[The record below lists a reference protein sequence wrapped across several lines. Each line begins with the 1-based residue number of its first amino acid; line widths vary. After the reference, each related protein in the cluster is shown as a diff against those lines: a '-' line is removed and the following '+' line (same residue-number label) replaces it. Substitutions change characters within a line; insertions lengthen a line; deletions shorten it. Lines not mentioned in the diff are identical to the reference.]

1 MYVCDKKNEKM
12 KNIFL
17 LVIIGLVITSC
28 TKEEG
33 QGGSASIKGFV
44 YEYKL
49 NILGDTI
56 SRYSAEDQDVYI
68 IYGNEDTFYD
78 DNIKTS
84 YDGSFAFPYLQKGKY
99 TVFVYEDCPTN
110 DCPSGKK
117 EILRTIE
124 ITKKKQTVDLDTI
137 DIRKI

>member
-1 MYVCDKKNEKM
+1 M

-17 LVIIGLVITSC
+17 LVIIGIVITSC
-28 TKEEG
+28 TKVEG
-33 QGGSASIKGFV
+33 QGGSASIEGFV

-56 SRYSAEDQDVYI
+56 SRYSAADQDVYI

-84 YDGSFAFPYLQKGKY
+84 YDGSFKFPYLQKGKY
-99 TVFVYEDCPTN
+99 TVFVYEDCAT
-110 DCPSGKK
+110 CLSGKK
-117 EILRTIE
+117 EILHTIE
-124 ITKKKQTVDLDTI
+124 ITKKNQVIDLDTI
-137 DIRKI
+137 DIRKL

>member
-17 LVIIGLVITSC
+17 LVLIGLIITSC

-33 QGGSASIKGFV
+33 EGGSSSIKGFV

-56 SRYSAEDQDVYI
+56 SRYAAADQDVFI

-84 YDGSFAFPYLQKGKY
+84 YDGSFVFPYLQKGKY
-99 TVFVYEDCPTN
+99 TVFVYEDCPTS